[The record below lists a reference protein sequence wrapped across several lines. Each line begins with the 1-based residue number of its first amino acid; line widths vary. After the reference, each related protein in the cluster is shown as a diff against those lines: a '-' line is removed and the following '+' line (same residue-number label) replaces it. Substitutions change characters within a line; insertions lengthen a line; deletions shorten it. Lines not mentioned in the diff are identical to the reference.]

1 MKAATGK
8 VRVLITD
15 KKGSAISSCSCWTLP
30 FSYSSSTLSPSEM
43 ASVLS
48 IEVAVDEEEEAA
60 DRLEAGSWSR
70 LAVEGLLGA
79 VEADF
84 VEHEAARTGRFEV
97 EAFEVAE
104 DGIELYEALEVA
116 VEAFEAAVDGIE
128 FSEALEVAVE
138 VAVDVDMPDSDM
150 VASESTPEHP

>member
-48 IEVAVDEEEEAA
+48 IEVAVDEEEA

-104 DGIELYEALEVA
+104 DGIELNEALEVA